1 MSVHQESFDNIFR
14 RLNEQ
19 GQFVRPRGLLVKEVE
34 NFSYIL
40 PPYVRFQNY
49 ECRKLNLSYL
59 KREVMWYLKGDRF
72 DNSICQHAKTWRDIV
87 NSDGSIN
94 SNYGQYVFRP
104 AVSQF
109 DNVVDQLKKD
119 PDSRRASITILN
131 SEHLLSD
138 TRDVPC
144 TYSLNFRIRND
155 RLNMSVHMRS
165 QDAIYGM
172 GNDAPAFSIIQ
183 EMVYA
188 SLVENYP
195 QLCLG
200 DYFHV
205 VDSFHVYERHFKM
218 LDEILAGSSYSEV
231 DVPRISGPAEV
242 RYLLSTGF
250 QLAAMPAG
258 VPEGYAFAAW
268 LKDI

>member
-1 MSVHQESFDNIFR
+1 MSTHKTAFDDVFR
-14 RLNEQ
+14 RLSDN
-19 GQFVRPRGLLVKEVE
+19 GNLVSPRGLLVKEVE
-34 NFSYIL
+34 NFSYVL

-59 KREVMWYLKGDRF
+59 KREMMWYLKGDRY
-72 DNSICQHAKTWRDIV
+72 DTSICQHAKTWRDIV
-87 NSDGSIN
+87 NVDGSIN

-104 AVSQF
+104 VLNQF
-109 DNVVDQLKKD
+109 DNVVSLLKKD

-131 SEHLLSD
+131 STHLLSD
-138 TRDVPC
+138 TKDVPC
-144 TYSLNFRIRND
+144 TYSLNFRIRNG

-183 EMVYA
+183 EMVCA
-188 SLVENYP
+188 SLLDNYP
-195 QLCLG
+195 DLRLG

-218 LDEILAGSSYSEV
+218 LEEILAGSSYSEV
-231 DVPRISGPAEV
+231 IVPRISGPAEV